1 MVSNIISPPLGF
13 VKIYKVD
20 ELNNIWLPVE
30 DGYLPNLV
38 LYDWGAA
45 AIRLFA
51 TGEQRYRI
59 SMMYI
64 EFENVSNPSDTVTV
78 PTMTRSDSNTY
89 YNSLSGNP
97 VRDYLRVP
105 ILGHQLSSS
114 DQTLYP
120 KNNVVNF
127 FAQTAGTSGVH
138 GKPFSDTNNS
148 KVFGMALVAAVD
160 ELDPTKDIII
170 SRFYLPTTQQQLKA
184 PNTQIGVEWRLQ
196 FN

>member
-1 MVSNIISPPLGF
+1 MASNIILPPLGF

-64 EFENVSNPSDTVTV
+64 EFENVSNPSDPVTA

-120 KNNVVNF
+120 KKNVVNF

-170 SRFYLPTTQQQLKA
+170 SRFYLPTAQQQLKA

>member
-1 MVSNIISPPLGF
+1 MVSNIILPPLGF

-20 ELNNIWLPVE
+20 ELNNIWLPIE

-64 EFENVSNPSDTVTV
+64 EFENVSNPSDPVTA

-127 FAQTAGTSGVH
+127 FAQTSGTSGVH

-170 SRFYLPTTQQQLKA
+170 SRFYLPTSQQQLKA

>member
-1 MVSNIISPPLGF
+1 M
-13 VKIYKVD
+13 
-20 ELNNIWLPVE
+20 
-30 DGYLPNLV
+30 
-38 LYDWGAA
+38 
-45 AIRLFA
+45 
-51 TGEQRYRI
+51 
-59 SMMYI
+59 
-64 EFENVSNPSDTVTV
+64 
-78 PTMTRSDSNTY
+78 
-89 YNSLSGNP
+89 
-97 VRDYLRVP
+97 RVP

>member
-1 MVSNIISPPLGF
+1 MASNIILPPLGF

-64 EFENVSNPSDTVTV
+64 EFENVSNPSDPVTA

-120 KNNVVNF
+120 KKNVVNF

-170 SRFYLPTTQQQLKA
+170 SRFYLPISQQQLKA
-184 PNTQIGVEWRLQ
+184 PNTQIGIEWRLQ

>member
-64 EFENVSNPSDTVTV
+64 EFENVSNPSDPVTV

>member
-1 MVSNIISPPLGF
+1 MVSNIILPPLGF

-20 ELNNIWLPVE
+20 ELNNIWLPIE
-30 DGYLPNLV
+30 DSYLPNLV

-64 EFENVSNPSDTVTV
+64 EFENVSNPSDPVTA

-120 KNNVVNF
+120 KKNVVNF

-148 KVFGMALVAAVD
+148 KIFGMALVAAVD

-170 SRFYLPTTQQQLKA
+170 SRFYLPTSQQQLKA

>member
-1 MVSNIISPPLGF
+1 MASNIVLPPLGF

-120 KNNVVNF
+120 KNNIVNF
-127 FAQTAGTSGVH
+127 FAQTSGTSGVH

-148 KVFGMALVAAVD
+148 KVFGMALVAAV
-160 ELDPTKDIII
+160 EESDPTKDIII
-170 SRFYLPTTQQQLKA
+170 SRFYLTPAQQQLKA

>member
-1 MVSNIISPPLGF
+1 MASNIVLPPLGF

-64 EFENVSNPSDTVTV
+64 EFENVSNPSDPVTA

-120 KNNVVNF
+120 KKNVVNF

-170 SRFYLPTTQQQLKA
+170 SRFYLPTSQQQLKA

>member
-64 EFENVSNPSDTVTV
+64 EFENVSNPSDPVTA

-120 KNNVVNF
+120 KKNVVNF

>member
-64 EFENVSNPSDTVTV
+64 EFENVSNPSDPVTA